1 MASGRTKELFEAFEV
16 QLREAG
22 YALTGGQIVD
32 STMVEVPRQRNTR
45 EENVALKQG
54 DVPEDWKKQPRKLA
68 QKDVEATWTKKHGVS
83 HYGYKNHVTVDRQYK
98 LARDYET
105 TTASTPAIPHELRA
119 CLILGDFTVGEE
131 RLSRTLERFSVLRE
145 WFWYYDDRIRMAR
158 RARMEA
164 NPRSLR
170 KMRKQLSAP
179 GLLDLAR
186 GYFEQVKDPCV
197 GRCEYTLADT
207 LMSGLAMFLF
217 KSSSMLQFERGCRGV
232 AADPV
237 LQHNL
242 KRLYGVAKVPS
253 DSRLRRR
260 LDGVSPRAIAF
271 EIYSSC
277 RAARTMSRRKSV
289 SQPARLSLPRM
300 ESLSGCTRAIFR
312 ASRRNS
318 ARLDGPWSL
327 RLR

>member
-1 MASGRTKELFEAFEV
+1 MA
-16 QLREAG
+16 
-22 YALTGGQIVD
+22 
-32 STMVEVPRQRNTR
+32 
-45 EENVALKQG
+45 
-54 DVPEDWKKQPRKLA
+54 
-68 QKDVEATWTKKHGVS
+68 
-83 HYGYKNHVTVDRQYK
+83 
-98 LARDYET
+98 
-105 TTASTPAIPHELRA
+105 AIPHELRA

-145 WFWYYDDRIRMAR
+145 WLGIMMTGSGWQGELAWKRT
-158 RARMEA
+158 RAVCAM
-164 NPRSLR
+164 R

-217 KSSSMLQFERGCRGV
+217 KSSSMLQFERGCRGE

-242 KRLYGVAKVPS
+242 ERLYGVAKVPS

-260 LDGVSPRAIAF
+260 LDGVSPEALRRVFGRVFEQARRHKALTGFHALGDYHLLAVDGTGPFASERVHCASCCEQRHREGRITYYHQVAGGGSGASFAID
-271 EIYSSC
+271 
-277 RAARTMSRRKSV
+277 RGAAGTGADREGGWPV
-289 SQPARLSLPRM
+289 
-300 ESLSGCTRAIFR
+300 EE
-312 ASRRNS
+312 
-318 ARLDGPWSL
+318 
-327 RLR
+327 RLRTDGGEADAGPRATSASALETGGDAGCAGSHRPAVSPLSAT